1 MSETLLPAT
10 RRDAIAETAFR
21 LLDTNGAAAAL
32 NVGRRT
38 IQERV
43 ADGSLGCVRIGRAV
57 RFHPDDIAAF
67 IERNRRKA
75 IGWKGVSRA

>member
-1 MSETLLPAT
+1 MTT
-10 RRDAIAETAFR
+10 TAKNAPPEFR
-21 LLDTNGAAAAL
+21 LLDTDEAAAAL

-38 IQERV
+38 IQERL
-43 ADGSLGCVRIGRAV
+43 ADGTLGCVRIGRAV

-75 IGWKGVSRA
+75 VGWKKTGKEGRA